1 MNNLIKPVLLNINSL
16 LFTQDEFNLGELF
29 NQPQNPLLI
38 NDQPQLPVININMA
52 YNPPALGAPNAA
64 LTEADALR
72 VFQDAFGQG
81 GQNITQLV

>member
-38 NDQPQLPVININMA
+38 NDQPQPPVININMA